1 MTDVDEAIDKNDFYS
16 LLEIFT
22 RLSKASDQ
30 LLKHYCIQSR
40 KKLNFC
46 LNEWIEKSTT
56 NSRLLF
62 ISIGDES
69 GTQYI
74 NEIVKYLN
82 LFDKI
87 KILHEFID
95 LKETENCRETI
106 NKHLKEAFYDHFS
119 SVETSIKNFNFT
131 VANSAIKTLKQ
142 KCELQINIV
151 QKIFGIDLKKLILS

>member
-56 NSRLLF
+56 NSRLLI

-69 GTQYI
+69 GTKYI

-106 NKHLKEAFYDHFS
+106 NKHLKR
-119 SVETSIKNFNFT
+119 SI
-131 VANSAIKTLKQ
+131 L
-142 KCELQINIV
+142 
-151 QKIFGIDLKKLILS
+151 